1 MADPARGGL
10 RVTPDYVI
18 FMDGGC
24 TANPGQLAVAAV
36 VCTPDFQ
43 VVTQLARSAGEGTN
57 NVAEYRALRHA
68 IAMANLVGARE
79 PLFLSDSKLVV
90 EQVNGWWAIK
100 EPGLHMLHGWCTGA
114 LMNFDRWLVKHVPRE
129 KNKRADYLVSKHLG
143 HARTLKRPPSVA
155 KVDCEHAGWAG
166 WSQMDASGRR

>member
-1 MADPARGGL
+1 MD
-10 RVTPDYVI
+10 PDYVI

-24 TANPGQLAVAAV
+24 TANPGGQLAVAAV

-43 VVTQLARSAGEGTN
+43 VVSQMARAAGEGTN
-57 NVAEYRALRHA
+57 NIAEYRALRHA

-114 LMNFDRWLVKHVPRE
+114 LMRFDRWAIKYVPRE

-143 HARTLKRPPSVA
+143 HARTLKRPPAVGH
-155 KVDCEHAGWAG
+155 VDLDHGARPG
-166 WSQMDASGRR
+166 WSQAER

>member
-1 MADPARGGL
+1 VD
-10 RVTPDYVI
+10 PDYVI

-24 TANPGQLAVAAV
+24 TANPGQLAVSAV
-36 VCTPDFQ
+36 VCTPEFE
-43 VVTQLARSAGEGTN
+43 VVCQLARSAGDGTN
-57 NVAEYRALRHA
+57 NIAEYRALRHA

-100 EPGLHMLHGWCTGA
+100 DPELHMLHGWCTGA
-114 LMNFDRWLVKHVPRE
+114 LMRFDQWSIKYIPRE

-143 HARTLKRPPSVA
+143 HARTLKRPPAVGH
-155 KVDCEHAGWAG
+155 VDFDHGARPG
-166 WSQMDASGRR
+166 WSQAER